1 MRHLRRHADRF
12 PKSWMRMNRLTDVH
26 GVCTHLDSQRNLAN
40 HVARM
45 RADHAASQDLAVTVR
60 LWAVI
65 KQQFGKAVRPAR
77 RRSLKL
83 ANWSLVVTLLVL
95 SYKMLPYIE
104 ST

>member
-1 MRHLRRHADRF
+1 
-12 PKSWMRMNRLTDVH
+12 MNRLTDVH
-26 GVCTHLDSQRNLAN
+26 GVCAHLDGQSDLAN